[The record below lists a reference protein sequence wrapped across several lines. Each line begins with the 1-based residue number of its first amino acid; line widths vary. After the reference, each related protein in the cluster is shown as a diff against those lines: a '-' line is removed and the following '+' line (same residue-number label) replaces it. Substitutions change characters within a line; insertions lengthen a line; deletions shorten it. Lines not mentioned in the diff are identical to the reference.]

1 MIEHLG
7 LTNHIYHMTTNVF
20 EEDDLAVSVLSTSI
34 SFDQSITELFSP
46 LIAGGTQVVIENI
59 LYLDTVTSPTM
70 CVATPSAFASLTSWP
85 KSLRAVVLGGESTSM
100 ELKNRMYENLT
111 LLRGI
116 WNSFGPTEVT
126 DMCCIPKFERHSEP
140 IAGGPM
146 PNVRIYVVDKNL
158 QALPIGVKGEL
169 CVAGVGVARGYM
181 NKADLTQKA
190 FIPNPFEQRGRMYL
204 TGDLVKW
211 REDGQ
216 IIYYGR
222 KDSQVKVNGHRIELE
237 EVRSVIMIHGGNKI
251 ADCVVKI
258 CEVGRSRAI
267 FAYVTPSTVDIS
279 DVHRRIKNHL
289 PDFMLPTHIL
299 SLDKFEHNNSGKVDL
314 EKLPMPVVKA
324 PVQQNSHDA
333 DPICMAVLEAYRDT
347 LGVPTMGYDSDF
359 FEVGGHSLLVLRLI
373 EKIRHCIPGGF
384 EVSQIHVHDAFMHS
398 SPSKMLKYLFGS
410 QFQPETCSLQKCQ

>member
-1 MIEHLG
+1 
-7 LTNHIYHMTTNVF
+7 
-20 EEDDLAVSVLSTSI
+20 
-34 SFDQSITELFSP
+34 
-46 LIAGGTQVVIENI
+46 
-59 LYLDTVTSPTM
+59 
-70 CVATPSAFASLTSWP
+70 
-85 KSLRAVVLGGESTSM
+85 
-100 ELKNRMYENLT
+100 
-111 LLRGI
+111 
-116 WNSFGPTEVT
+116 
-126 DMCCIPKFERHSEP
+126 
-140 IAGGPM
+140 
-146 PNVRIYVVDKNL
+146 
-158 QALPIGVKGEL
+158 
-169 CVAGVGVARGYM
+169 
-181 NKADLTQKA
+181 
-190 FIPNPFEQRGRMYL
+190 
-204 TGDLVKW
+204 
-211 REDGQ
+211 
-216 IIYYGR
+216 
-222 KDSQVKVNGHRIELE
+222 
-237 EVRSVIMIHGGNKI
+237 MIHGGNNI

-373 EKIRHCIPGGF
+373 EKIQHCIPKGF